1 MDRWI
6 SVNCILY
13 ILYLIY
19 TRLESGILYEIR
31 AQWRTSSLELIK
43 NSIFGPEKDAKKT
56 QVLKNDEIFEN
67 FEHVRLTKSSKD
79 LMIIKMTTAVN
90 VRLSDMVIFER
101 KWVSLTAESVLTK
114 NEIISSLLDSSPL
127 ISRLFFAIIRH
138 ELGFKVFKILKMT

>member
-31 AQWRTSSLELIK
+31 AQWRTSSLEIIK

-67 FEHVRLTKSSKD
+67 FEHVRSTKSSKD

-90 VRLSDMVIFER
+90 VKSSDMVIFER
-101 KWVSLTAESVLTK
+101 KWVSLTAESFLTK